1 MKNNIKN
8 IAKMIAVAGLIT
20 ACNPLQLDDI
30 QDPNNP
36 SIGSISNNA
45 SREQIQFLVT
55 GLESR
60 HRGYVTN
67 ISQAWNCFGRE
78 IWYLN
83 ASDPR
88 FQTDWLGQNGRTPD

>member
-45 SREQIQFLVT
+45 SRE
-55 GLESR
+55 
-60 HRGYVTN
+60 
-67 ISQAWNCFGRE
+67 
-78 IWYLN
+78 
-83 ASDPR
+83 
-88 FQTDWLGQNGRTPD
+88 